1 MTKISLIQHACG
13 DDSSLN
19 RAKAEELIRKAA
31 SEGADIVALQ
41 EFFQTIYFSREIR
54 QEYFSLSKGTPGP
67 STKQFTKLAKDFKM
81 VFLCHLLGGPAPG
94 LNSTTLRV

>member
-54 QEYFSLSKGTPGP
+54 QEYFSLSSGTWGP
-67 STKQFTKLAKDFKM
+67 STGKLPEDAWGCRC
-81 VFLCHLLGGPAPG
+81 V
-94 LNSTTLRV
+94 NSTKSLYGYVDGMYLIHIRR